1 MLKSLGNELTILS
14 YQVKGVQYTSPY
26 MQYLPLQQRFFRC
39 PCMSL
44 RFGGP
49 DTQVILSCTPN
60 RPTVSYHI
68 TENKRK
74 NKKKKKRGGK
84 GRRGNASPQTPR
96 FCKTPLDISR
106 FGLFE
111 NRRLSTF
118 AKFTLISLKHAPPSF
133 LCTPS
138 PNSSFYSRPNFSKL
152 SRRTREE
159 MLATS
164 FLVS

>member
-1 MLKSLGNELTILS
+1 MK
-14 YQVKGVQYTSPY
+14 
-26 MQYLPLQQRFFRC
+26 YLPLQQWFFRC

-49 DTQVILSCTPN
+49 DTWVILSCTPN

-74 NKKKKKRGGK
+74 KKKKKKRGGK
-84 GRRGNASPQTPR
+84 GRRANASPQTPR

-111 NRRLSTF
+111 NRRLSIF

-133 LCTPS
+133 LSTPL
-138 PNSSFYSRPNFSKL
+138 PKFLFLLSSQLFETFSKN
-152 SRRTREE
+152 SRRDACYVLSIKLKLQSLRNTNKVI
-159 MLATS
+159 AQ
-164 FLVS
+164 VS

>member
-1 MLKSLGNELTILS
+1 MK
-14 YQVKGVQYTSPY
+14 
-26 MQYLPLQQRFFRC
+26 YLPLQQRFFRC

-49 DTQVILSCTPN
+49 DTWVILSCTPN

-74 NKKKKKRGGK
+74 KKKKKKKKKRGGK

-133 LCTPS
+133 LSTPS
-138 PNSSFYSRPNFSKL
+138 PNSSFCSRPNFSKL

-164 FLVS
+164 FLLSWKLASLVRRNTNKVIAQVS

>member
-1 MLKSLGNELTILS
+1 MR
-14 YQVKGVQYTSPY
+14 
-26 MQYLPLQQRFFRC
+26 YLPLQQRFFRC

-44 RFGGP
+44 RFSGP
-49 DTQVILSCTPN
+49 DTWVILSCTPN

-74 NKKKKKRGGK
+74 KKKKKKKRGGK

-118 AKFTLISLKHAPPSF
+118 AKFTLISLKHAQPSF
-133 LCTPS
+133 S
-138 PNSSFYSRPNFSKL
+138 PPPPQIPLFALVPTFRNFLEELAKRCLLRPFY
-152 SRRTREE
+152 
-159 MLATS
+159 
-164 FLVS
+164 